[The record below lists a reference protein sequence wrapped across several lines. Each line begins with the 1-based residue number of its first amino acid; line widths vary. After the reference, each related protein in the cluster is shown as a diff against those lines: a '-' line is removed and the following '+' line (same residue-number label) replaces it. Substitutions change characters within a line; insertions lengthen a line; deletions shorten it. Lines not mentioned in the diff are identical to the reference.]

1 MSEKIQPS
9 HLQRDAYVYI
19 RQSTMHQV
27 RNNLES
33 QRRQYDLAR
42 RAERLGFVRVEV
54 IDDDLGRSGS
64 GGQERPG
71 FVRLVGAVCGG
82 GVGAVLALEA
92 SRLARNNRDWHH
104 LIDLCA
110 MAETLVIDHDG
121 VYDPRVLN
129 DRLLLGLKGTL
140 SEFELGLLRQRAQEA
155 LAQMIRRGEVL
166 WQAPI
171 GYIRTEDNR
180 MEMSPDR
187 QVQDAIGGVFQKF
200 TELGSVRQVLLWY
213 RQNQLPLPTLECDQ
227 GPWREVWRLPVYN
240 RVMSILKNPTYAG
253 AFVYG
258 RRERRTVI
266 VDGRA
271 RKSDGHLV
279 PPDQWEVVIRDHHPG
294 YIDWETY
301 VRNQRQIETNIAMGG
316 RMGASSSGAA
326 KSGPALLAGLL
337 RCGRCGRKLHV
348 GYSGRKGRVPRYYCR
363 GAHLNHG
370 GEWCISFGG
379 LRVDQAVTQAVLEA
393 LEPIHVQA
401 AIEASRQLQEQEDQR
416 HRALRLALEKAE
428 FEAGRIRRQYD
439 AADPE
444 NRLVAGEL
452 EGRLE
457 QALRQVRDLED
468 RLEAAKRPAD
478 PLIESQRQRLMELGC
493 DVRRAWDHPAAPVAL
508 KKRVLRTVLVEI
520 VADLLDDPAR
530 VSLRFHWAGGVHTHL
545 LIPKNRTGQHRHTTD
560 REVMDLMRD
569 LAKVCDDPR
578 CRPSGRTPRRS
589 CGPW

>member
-1 MSEKIQPS
+1 
-9 HLQRDAYVYI
+9 
-19 RQSTMHQV
+19 
-27 RNNLES
+27 
-33 QRRQYDLAR
+33 
-42 RAERLGFVRVEV
+42 
-54 IDDDLGRSGS
+54 
-64 GGQERPG
+64 
-71 FVRLVGAVCGG
+71 
-82 GVGAVLALEA
+82 
-92 SRLARNNRDWHH
+92 
-104 LIDLCA
+104 
-110 MAETLVIDHDG
+110 
-121 VYDPRVLN
+121 
-129 DRLLLGLKGTL
+129 
-140 SEFELGLLRQRAQEA
+140 
-155 LAQMIRRGEVL
+155 
-166 WQAPI
+166 
-171 GYIRTEDNR
+171 
-180 MEMSPDR
+180 
-187 QVQDAIGGVFQKF
+187 
-200 TELGSVRQVLLWY
+200 
-213 RQNQLPLPTLECDQ
+213 
-227 GPWREVWRLPVYN
+227 
-240 RVMSILKNPTYAG
+240 
-253 AFVYG
+253 
-258 RRERRTVI
+258 
-266 VDGRA
+266 
-271 RKSDGHLV
+271 
-279 PPDQWEVVIRDHHPG
+279 
-294 YIDWETY
+294 
-301 VRNQRQIETNIAMGG
+301 
-316 RMGASSSGAA
+316 
-326 KSGPALLAGLL
+326 
-337 RCGRCGRKLHV
+337 
-348 GYSGRKGRVPRYYCR
+348 
-363 GAHLNHG
+363 
-370 GEWCISFGG
+370 
-379 LRVDQAVTQAVLEA
+379 